1 MYTRDTLKKFGMDKA
16 KPVKTPMGTN
26 GHLDLDM
33 GGTLVDQKVYRS
45 IISYLPNIMLSV
57 YISARFQATPKEC
70 HLRVVKRIMRY
81 LVLTPKLAYGILRVH
96 ILSSL
101 DIQISTMP
109 DAKLIERVPPRLAN
123 FLDGP

>member
-26 GHLDLDM
+26 DHLDLDM

-45 IISYLPNIMLSV
+45 MISYLPDIVLSI

>member
-26 GHLDLDM
+26 DHLDLDM

-45 IISYLPNIMLSV
+45 MISYLPDIVLSV

>member
-45 IISYLPNIMLSV
+45 MISYLPDIVLSI

>member
-26 GHLDLDM
+26 DHLDLDM
-33 GGTLVDQKVYRS
+33 GGTLVDQKVYHS
-45 IISYLPNIMLSV
+45 MISYLPDIVLSV

>member
-45 IISYLPNIMLSV
+45 MISYLPDIVLSV